1 MKNGKGFSLVTTIV
15 IVCIASIV
23 SGITVGIIITNNYG
37 MTYKS
42 LANDESLNEFLQVY
56 SNIIDNYYEDIDKD
70 AMLDSAVDA
79 MLNYLGDNYTTYLD
93 SDETTN
99 LENLLAGSYQGIGV
113 TIKDQTIIEIS
124 NGSPA
129 EKAGLQVGDIFVEV
143 DGTNVSNSTTSEIS
157 ALIRNAEKKNINI
170 VVLRGTN
177 KLTFN
182 VEIGT
187 ILTSSI
193 DYKMLDNSI
202 GYIDMQIFSKTLTDQ
217 VETALNEL
225 ETSGM
230 QKLIIDLRDNTG
242 GYLDSAE
249 GTASLFLEKG
259 KLIYSLEDNKTKE
272 DYYDETTT
280 SRHYPIVVLI
290 NEKSASAAE
299 ILTAALKDSYGV
311 IIVGQKSY
319 GKGKVQQTYNL
330 EDGSMAKYTSARWL
344 RPDGSCIDGIGI
356 YPDYVV
362 INSDVRDEY
371 GNIVDDQLTKA
382 LEVIN
387 TLN

>member
-1 MKNGKGFSLVTTIV
+1 MKNGKGFSLVTTII

-170 VVLRGTN
+170 VVLRETN

-280 SRHYPIVVLI
+280 SRNYPIVVLI

-299 ILTAALKDSYGV
+299 ILTTALKDSYGV